1 MAKTPAA
8 KPTVSKAGTKGG
20 LDEASIAAFH
30 DHEIVTPKRNL
41 KAFGRKAAIKVDEFG
56 FDMEA
61 IERAEAALAELST
74 EFDDWMEKE
83 VERLTRA
90 RDAVAAQG
98 IDAGTRANVY
108 TASHDIKGEGAT
120 FGYPL
125 AARVAESL
133 CHLLDGITEDDRVPA
148 DLVIQ
153 HADAIRA
160 IVRENAKGHDH
171 PVAIVLSQRLT
182 EATTAVLIAI
192 NGSPSI
198 AP

>member
-1 MAKTPAA
+1 MTKTPV
-8 KPTVSKAGTKGG
+8 KSPSRIGSKGG
-20 LDEASIAAFH
+20 LDEASVSAFA
-30 DHEIVTPKRNL
+30 DHEVVTPKRNL
-41 KAFGRKAAIKVDEFG
+41 KAYGKKANIKVDEFG

-61 IERAEAALAELST
+61 IERAEAALADLSS
-74 EFDDWMEKE
+74 EFDDWMAKE

-90 RDAVAAQG
+90 RDAVAAEG
-98 IDAGTRANVY
+98 INAGSRANIY
-108 TASHDIKGEGAT
+108 IASHDIKGEAAT

-133 CHLLDGITEDDRVPA
+133 CHLLDGVADDARVPA

-160 IVRENAKGHDH
+160 IVRENAKGTDH
-171 PVAIVLSQRLT
+171 PLAVTLSERLG
-182 EATTAVLIAI
+182 EATTQMLVTI
-192 NGSPSI
+192 NGAPSI

>member
-1 MAKTPAA
+1 MTKTPV
-8 KPTVSKAGTKGG
+8 KSPSRIGSKGG
-20 LDEASIAAFH
+20 LDEASVSAFA
-30 DHEIVTPKRNL
+30 DHEVVTPKRNL
-41 KAFGRKAAIKVDEFG
+41 KAYGKKANIKVDEFG

-61 IERAEAALAELST
+61 IERAEAALADLSS
-74 EFDDWMEKE
+74 EFDGWMAKE

-90 RDAVAAQG
+90 RDAVAAEG
-98 IDAGTRANVY
+98 INAGSRANIY
-108 TASHDIKGEGAT
+108 IASHDIKGEAAT

-133 CHLLDGITEDDRVPA
+133 CHLLDGVADDARVPA

-160 IVRENAKGHDH
+160 IVRENAKGTDH
-171 PVAIVLSQRLT
+171 PLAVTLSERLG
-182 EATTAVLIAI
+182 EATTQMLVTI
-192 NGSPSI
+192 NGAPSI

>member
-1 MAKTPAA
+1 M
-8 KPTVSKAGTKGG
+8 
-20 LDEASIAAFH
+20 DEASVSAFA
-30 DHEIVTPKRNL
+30 DHEVVTPKRNL
-41 KAFGRKAAIKVDEFG
+41 KAYGKKANIKVDEFG

-61 IERAEAALAELST
+61 IERAEAALADLSS
-74 EFDDWMEKE
+74 EFDDWMAKE

-90 RDAVAAQG
+90 RDAVAAEG
-98 IDAGTRANVY
+98 INAGSRANIY
-108 TASHDIKGEGAT
+108 IASHDIKGEAAT

-133 CHLLDGITEDDRVPA
+133 CHLLDGVADDARVPA

-160 IVRENAKGHDH
+160 IVRENAKGTDH
-171 PVAIVLSQRLT
+171 PLAVTLSERLG
-182 EATTAVLIAI
+182 EATTQMLVTI
-192 NGSPSI
+192 NGAPSI